1 MTRKSRQPHFPDTL
15 RSLNDLS
22 IKVIWWANG
31 LAHIVISSAL
41 VIATLMFIWLFVED
55 VYTAVASHN
64 LAHGFLHALGTLMI
78 LWTVSAL
85 VVAEARYL
93 RGQPLSVEVFI
104 EVALVVA
111 VRKLI
116 TLPVQ
121 EPPPE
126 GLTVAAWTG
135 AVLALALAYGVV
147 RWSRRGDDAA
157 NPLDD

>member
-1 MTRKSRQPHFPDTL
+1 MSRHHRQPDFPVAL
-15 RSLNDLS
+15 RRLNDLS
-22 IKVIWWANG
+22 IAVIWWANG
-31 LAHIVISSAL
+31 IAHLVISTAL
-41 VIATLMFIWLFVED
+41 VIATLMFIWLFFDD
-55 VYTAVASHN
+55 VHSAIASHN

-93 RGQPLSVEVFI
+93 RGQSLSVEVFV

-126 GLTVAAWTG
+126 MLTVGAWTG

-147 RWSRRGDDAA
+147 RWSRRDVETTDPTD
-157 NPLDD
+157 N